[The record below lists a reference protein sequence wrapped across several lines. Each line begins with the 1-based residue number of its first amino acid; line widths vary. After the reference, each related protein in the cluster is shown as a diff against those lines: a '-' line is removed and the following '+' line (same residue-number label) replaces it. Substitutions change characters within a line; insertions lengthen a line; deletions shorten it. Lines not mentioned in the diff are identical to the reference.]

1 MSFPKAK
8 TLRVYYNEFEFE
20 PSDNSVALV
29 FLFTFLGIATFSFLL
44 YVLNKN
50 KVLDKLRNVRFV
62 DNIMSEFSEEDVGN
76 NLVLEVIDYK
86 KHKKAR
92 SEKKAQASLDQ
103 STTSQSESAA
113 ELREV
118 SDESRTA

>member
-20 PSDNSVALV
+20 PADNSVALV
-29 FLFTFLGIATFSFLL
+29 FLFTFLGLATLVFLI
-44 YVLNKN
+44 YVLSKN
-50 KVLDKLRNVRFV
+50 KVFDRLRNFRFI
-62 DNIMSEFSEEDVGN
+62 DNIMSEFNEEDVGN

-92 SEKKAQASLDQ
+92 AEKKSQASLDQ
-103 STTSQSESAA
+103 SLTSQADSGVELKDTVEDSKAA
-113 ELREV
+113 
-118 SDESRTA
+118 

>member
-1 MSFPKAK
+1 MAFPKAK

-20 PSDNSVALV
+20 PTDNSIALV
-29 FLFTFLGIATFSFLL
+29 FLFTFLGLTTVVFLL
-44 YVLNKN
+44 YVLSKN
-50 KVLDKLRNVRFV
+50 KIFDKLRSIKFV

-92 SEKKAQASLDQ
+92 AEKKTQSSLDQ
-103 STTSQSESAA
+103 SLTNQSDSGV
-113 ELREV
+113 ELRE
-118 SDESRTA
+118 STDDSKAA